1 MNNDCALNRSQKR
14 CFMMFYSVLFV
25 YSYLCYADL
34 SNCPLH
40 CGIRVTQKAN
50 FRFMPLLL

>member
-1 MNNDCALNRSQKR
+1 MSNDCALNLSQKR
-14 CFMMFYSVLFV
+14 CFMMFCSVLFV

-40 CGIRVTQKAN
+40 CGIRVTPKAN
-50 FRFMPLLL
+50 FHFMPLL